1 MRPPPTWS
9 TPGDI
14 PQTSLPSTLYP
25 LPFIEGR
32 MDYKVMEIESNG
44 GGGGDLGPN
53 P

>member
-1 MRPPPTWS
+1 MRPPQPG
-9 TPGDI
+9 PPLGDI

-44 GGGGDLGPN
+44 GGGDLGPN